1 VIQNLSNATR
11 YWFAVEAYDDAP
23 TPNYGG
29 VSNSPT
35 GVTLDAFPPASI
47 ANLAVGNPKVTNMT
61 LTWTAPGNN
70 GTIGT
75 ATGYLVKYSTSGQ
88 VTQSNWASATT
99 YTQSWTPLAAG
110 QTETHIITGLTNAT
124 RYWFAVEAYDDA
136 SPHNYG
142 GVSNSPTGVTLDAF
156 PPAKITDLAAS
167 GPTVNSITLTWTAPG
182 NNGTL
187 GNAAGYIV
195 KYSTSGQVTQSNWAS
210 ATTYT
215 QSWTPL
221 AAGQTETHMIT
232 GLSSGTTYWFAVVAY
247 DSAWPHNYGGVSNSP
262 SATTTTSSDT
272 TPPSAISDLA
282 TSSPTGS
289 SITLTW
295 MAPGDNGTTGTA
307 TGYIVKYSTSGEITT
322 GNWASATTYSQSW
335 VPLAAGN
342 LESHV
347 VTGLV
352 SDTTYWF
359 AVEAYDEVPNY
370 GGVSNSPSATTSSD
384 TTPPS
389 AIGDLAT
396 SNPTGSSI
404 TLMWT
409 APGDDG
415 MTGNATGY
423 IVKYSTSGSITASN
437 WGSATTY
444 TQSWTPA
451 KNGTTET
458 HTVTGLDP
466 GTEYWFAV
474 DSYDEAPNY
483 SGVSN
488 SPSATTTATTTT
500 TGGGGG
506 LPILVIA
513 GAVAVAAVVILV
525 AVIKTRGKGK
535 RDR

>member
-1 VIQNLSNATR
+1 
-11 YWFAVEAYDDAP
+11 
-23 TPNYGG
+23 
-29 VSNSPT
+29 
-35 GVTLDAFPPASI
+35 
-47 ANLAVGNPKVTNMT
+47 LA
-61 LTWTAPGNN
+61 
-70 GTIGT
+70 
-75 ATGYLVKYSTSGQ
+75 
-88 VTQSNWASATT
+88 
-99 YTQSWTPLAAG
+99 
-110 QTETHIITGLTNAT
+110 
-124 RYWFAVEAYDDA
+124 
-136 SPHNYG
+136 
-142 GVSNSPTGVTLDAF
+142 
-156 PPAKITDLAAS
+156 
-167 GPTVNSITLTWTAPG
+167 
-182 NNGTL
+182 
-187 GNAAGYIV
+187 
-195 KYSTSGQVTQSNWAS
+195 
-210 ATTYT
+210 
-215 QSWTPL
+215 
-221 AAGQTETHMIT
+221 
-232 GLSSGTTYWFAVVAY
+232 
-247 DSAWPHNYGGVSNSP
+247 
-262 SATTTTSSDT
+262 
-272 TPPSAISDLA
+272 
-282 TSSPTGS
+282 
-289 SITLTW
+289 
-295 MAPGDNGTTGTA
+295 
-307 TGYIVKYSTSGEITT
+307 
-322 GNWASATTYSQSW
+322 
-335 VPLAAGN
+335 
-342 LESHV
+342 
-347 VTGLV
+347 

-370 GGVSNSPSATTSSD
+370 GGVSNSPSAITSSD

-389 AIGDLAT
+389 AISDLAT

-404 TLMWT
+404 TLTWT

-525 AVIKTRGKGK
+525 AVIKTGGKGK